1 MKKKNIFILLGILV
15 ALVLITV
22 IMENMGKRDE
32 KKANE
37 ESILFPGFAAD
48 QVSSIQIKIKDKEVR
63 LNKEG
68 DSWLVATADNYPA
81 EQESVEK
88 MLDKFAELKSKLTA
102 SKSVAKHSQF
112 EVDAVSGISVM
123 LMGKSDEDVL
133 AHLFVGKM
141 GSDYTTTYIRKA
153 EQDAVLL
160 ADGYLK
166 SLFDKGERGW
176 RDRKIFDFDTSQVQR
191 LTLTSQDKETI
202 AIESQGDGSWQII
215 EQEVSPGKKDAVDKI
230 ISDISKLSADSF
242 AEKKEPIE
250 EGADPLKEYKLD
262 EPQSTVTVDLKDG
275 SVRILHVGDQS
286 NQNFYV
292 KKEGQDTVFMLYKS
306 KIDRIFKDIE
316 DLKAEPTE
324 QQETDEIKPES
335 TP

>member
-15 ALVLITV
+15 ALVLITM
-22 IMENMGKRDE
+22 IIENMGKRDE
-32 KKANE
+32 RKADE
-37 ESILFPGFAAD
+37 EATLFPGFAAD

-68 DSWLVATADNYPA
+68 DTWLVATADNYPA
-81 EQESVEK
+81 DQESVTR
-88 MLDKFAELKSKLTA
+88 MLDTFAELKSKLTA
-102 SKSVAKHSQF
+102 SKSAAKHFQF
-112 EVDAVSGISVM
+112 EVDVINGISVM
-123 LMGKSDEDVL
+123 IMGKSDEDVL

-141 GSDYTTTYIRKA
+141 GSDYTSTYIRKA

-176 RDRKIFDFDTSQVQR
+176 RDRKIFDFDTNQVQR
-191 LTLTSQDKETI
+191 LTLTSQEKGTI
-202 AIESQGDGSWQII
+202 TIESQGDGNWQIL
-215 EQEVSPGKKDAVDKI
+215 EPEVSPGKKDVVDRI
-230 ISDISKLSADSF
+230 INEISKLSADSF
-242 AEKKEPIE
+242 AEKKEPTE

-262 EPQSTVTVDLKDG
+262 EPQSTVTVDMKDG

-292 KKEGQDTVFMLYKS
+292 KREGQNTVFMLQKG
-306 KIDRIFKDIE
+306 KIDRIFNDIE

-324 QQETDEIKPES
+324 QQKTDEIKPED

>member
-1 MKKKNIFILLGILV
+1 MKKKSIFILLGILV

-22 IMENMGKRDE
+22 IMENTGKRDA
-32 KKANE
+32 KKADE

-48 QVSSIQIKIKDKEVR
+48 QVSSIEIKVKDKEVR

-81 EQESVEK
+81 DQESVEK
-88 MLDKFAELKSKLTA
+88 ILDKFAELKSKLTV
-102 SKSVAKHSQF
+102 SKSAAKHFQF
-112 EVDAVSGISVM
+112 EVDAVSGISVVM
-123 LMGKSDEDVL
+123 MGKSDEDVL
-133 AHLFVGKM
+133 AHLFVGKI
-141 GSDYTTTYIRKA
+141 GSDFTSTYIRKA
-153 EQDAVLL
+153 EQDAVFL

-166 SLFDKGERGW
+166 SLFDKGARGW
-176 RDRKIFDFDTSQVQR
+176 RDRKIFDFDTNQVQR
-191 LTLTSQDKETI
+191 LTLASQDKETI
-202 AIESQGDGSWQII
+202 AIESQGDGNWQII
-215 EQEVSPGKKDAVDKI
+215 EPEVSPGKKDAVDKI
-230 ISDISKLSADSF
+230 ISDISKLSADNF
-242 AEKKEPIE
+242 AEKKEPTE

-262 EPQSTVTVDLKDG
+262 EPLSTFTVDLKDG

-286 NQNFYV
+286 NQSFYV

-324 QQETDEIKPES
+324 QQETDEIKPED